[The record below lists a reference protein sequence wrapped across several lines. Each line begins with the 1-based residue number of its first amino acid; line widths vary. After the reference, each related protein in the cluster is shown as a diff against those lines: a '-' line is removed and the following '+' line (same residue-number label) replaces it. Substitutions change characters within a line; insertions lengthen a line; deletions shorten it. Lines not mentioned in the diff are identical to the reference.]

1 MKLRIQEVKSIY
13 WDDHFEQ
20 YDIKIK
26 YDVQRLYFGLFWIT
40 LNRSRTK
47 DNAESYIERYK
58 ELNGIL

>member
-13 WDDHFEQ
+13 WEELFER

-26 YDVQRLYFGLFWIT
+26 YDAQRLYFGLFWIT
-40 LNRSRTK
+40 INRSRTK
-47 DNAESYIERYK
+47 ANAESYIERYK